1 MTPSLRSL
9 LIDDEQAS
17 RLRLRRLLSNQP
29 QVDIIGEAEDGL
41 QAVQR
46 IEQLCPDLIFLDI
59 QMPGLDGFDV
69 LRAIAPP
76 QRLPLVI
83 FVTGFDEHALRAF
96 RSQAL
101 AYLLKPVEPEQL
113 EATIERA
120 WKIHSYRE
128 THGEHEAK
136 VRSLLQG
143 ATRGFDRIVGRKASR
158 LLLLDPADICFFWM
172 DAGIVRAQAVEEN
185 YWVNYALGDLE
196 AALLERSYFRAHR
209 SFLVNLNMV
218 SEIRTTVRSNLQLV
232 MKDRDHTGIDLSE
245 RQARA
250 LRARIPGL

>member
-1 MTPSLRSL
+1 MAPLRSL

-17 RLRLRRLLSNQP
+17 RVRLRRLLLNQP
-29 QVDIIGEAEDGL
+29 HIEIIGEAEDGL
-41 QAVQR
+41 QAVQQ
-46 IEQLCPDLIFLDI
+46 IEQLCPDLVFLDV
-59 QMPGLDGFDV
+59 QMPGLDGFEV

-96 RSQAL
+96 QAQAL

-113 EATIERA
+113 DATIERA
-120 WKIHSYRE
+120 WRIHSYRE
-128 THGEHEAK
+128 AHHEHEAQ
-136 VRSLLQG
+136 VRGLLQG
-143 ATRGFDRIVGRKASR
+143 GPRGFERIVARKASR

-172 DAGIVRAQAVEEN
+172 DAGIVRAQATEES
-185 YWVNYALGDLE
+185 YWVNYALADLE
-196 AALLERSYFRAHR
+196 AAMSERGFFRAHR
-209 SFLVNLNMV
+209 SFLVNLNKV
-218 SEIRTTVRSNLQLV
+218 SEIRTGERSNLQLI
-232 MKDRDHTGIDLSE
+232 MKDRDHTAIDVSE